1 MDPITAQLAIHSVL
15 DVIWP
20 FLPPVVLKQLAYV

>member
-20 FLPPVVLKQLAYV
+20 FLPPVVLQLAYV